1 MNNPVEDYIEDW
13 TDPDLVAG
21 EGWEE
26 HPEVRAGGPMPLAKG
41 CSYEWCKQI
50 PKEIID
56 STLFK
61 ELNVDNQSLNICRV
75 SQNER

>member
-1 MNNPVEDYIEDW
+1 MEDYIEDW
-13 TDPDLVAG
+13 TAPDLVAG
-21 EGWEE
+21 
-26 HPEVRAGGPMPLAKG
+26 EVRAGGPMPLAKG

-56 STLFK
+56 STLLK